1 MTGLALRTANGL
13 VAFLEVKVG
22 SEVLLHKLQAVQM
35 FLSPEDLPGQE
46 DRGEK
51 WLSHQNLQHVRTVSV
66 KMSERKRGYH

>member
-46 DRGEK
+46 DRGE
-51 WLSHQNLQHVRTVSV
+51 N
-66 KMSERKRGYH
+66 G

>member
-22 SEVLLHKLQAVQM
+22 SEVLLQKLQGVQM

-46 DRGEK
+46 NR
-51 WLSHQNLQHVRTVSV
+51 R
-66 KMSERKRGYH
+66 